1 MDEPQPEYPPL
12 TFGELG
18 QLLSRQVENV
28 AVTKV
33 IKDAL
38 QRGLIDTASQ

>member
-1 MDEPQPEYPPL
+1 LDEAQPEYPPL

-18 QLLSRQVENV
+18 ELLSRQVENV
-28 AVTKV
+28 EVAKV

-38 QRGLIDTASQ
+38 QRHLIETASR